1 MFPRLTKPY
10 RFQVPRIVIQL
21 FRTTFILAWKF
32 KTLIIRSGDH
42 WPSRYRATEQN
53 DEAGSKLC
61 VHEPV
66 VSAVISACIFKH
78 VGVTAALLGHH
89 VPPAA
94 FSSAVLH
101 NMYVLPF
108 AIFHVARWEWM
119 GQVLIV
125 IRELSRRICIQRAWW
140 GRGFPAVVL
149 DSSGFLSLKLDW
161 IRYAKAEH
169 KTLSIWR
176 QYTIINIHFNQLGRK
191 SNVLGDK
198 RWATKTN
205 GPPLRQKIDLN
216 THISL
221 TTCALH
227 RQND

>member
-101 NMYVLPF
+101 NMYVLPY

-140 GRGFPAVVL
+140 GRGFPAVVFYN
-149 DSSGFLSLKLDW
+149 GFLRIPELKTRLNQS
-161 IRYAKAEH
+161 IKRYQFED
-169 KTLSIWR
+169 
-176 QYTIINIHFNQLGRK
+176 NIQ
-191 SNVLGDK
+191 S
-198 RWATKTN
+198 
-205 GPPLRQKIDLN
+205 
-216 THISL
+216 
-221 TTCALH
+221 
-227 RQND
+227 